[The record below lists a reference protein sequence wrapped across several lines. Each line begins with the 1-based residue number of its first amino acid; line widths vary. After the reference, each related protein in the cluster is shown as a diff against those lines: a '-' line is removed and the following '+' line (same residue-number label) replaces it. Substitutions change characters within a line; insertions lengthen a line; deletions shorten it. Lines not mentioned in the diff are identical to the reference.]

1 MRRTLG
7 VLREIANEL
16 REAGTFSF
24 TRDPL
29 VTYAEANALVGPKP
43 KS

>member
-7 VLREIANEL
+7 VLREIAREL

-24 TRDPL
+24 TREAI
-29 VTYAEANALVGPKP
+29 VTYTEANALVGRT
-43 KS
+43 SR